1 MTCNFASCA
10 WDAVSDQPSWLTV
23 TSGASGMGSGSVGY
37 TVADN
42 PGGPRSGTLT
52 IAGQAFAVIA
62 RGNTLV
68 LVPAVDVRTLR
79 GVARGADTSGYRDP

>member
-1 MTCNFASCA
+1 MAN
-10 WDAVSDQPSWLTV
+10 AVLKPDGNIRIPAAV
-23 TSGASGMGSGSVGY
+23 RRSVG
-37 TVADN
+37 AE
-42 PGGPRSGTLT
+42 PGPS
-52 IAGQAFAVIA
+52 FAVIA